1 MYEELSVLMKIIS
14 VDFQNDFAVEGGR
27 WYLPR
32 PAVNFLL
39 SDLIPELR
47 STGHKIAEI
56 VSDYRLP
63 RPSETEAY
71 CVPGQKG
78 YQSQIPEDIRH
89 PKRWIKAMNSPVWT
103 RENAGVPDKPAG
115 PPYVAAE
122 AFSDW
127 LSDTIGPAETGIEVT
142 LIGLT
147 LDCCVLSTA
156 QELYYRG
163 YRTFFL
169 EEAVDTYNGT
179 KEEKDFLFK
188 TPLSMWG
195 RPINWNNLLE
205 KLSD

>member
-1 MYEELSVLMKIIS
+1 MKIIS
-14 VDFQNDFAVEGGR
+14 VDFQDDFAAEGGK

-32 PAVNFLL
+32 PAVNFLR
-39 SDLIPELR
+39 SSLIPSIR
-47 STGHKIAEI
+47 TTGYKIAEI
-56 VSDYRLP
+56 ISDYRLP
-63 RPSETEAY
+63 RPNETEAY

-78 YQSQIPEDIRH
+78 YHSQIPEDIKH
-89 PKRWIKAMNSPVWT
+89 PKRWIKAMNSPAWT
-103 RENAGVPDKPAG
+103 RENAGIPDKEAG

-127 LSDTIGPAETGIEVT
+127 LSHTIGPAETGLEVA

-163 YRTFFL
+163 YRAFFVV
-169 EEAVDTYNGT
+169 EAVDTYNGT
-179 KEEKDFLFK
+179 KEEKDFLFR

-195 RPINWNNLLE
+195 QPIHWDNLLTR
-205 KLSD
+205 LSA

>member
-1 MYEELSVLMKIIS
+1 MKIIS
-14 VDFQNDFAVEGGR
+14 VDFQNDFSSEGGR

-39 SDLIPELR
+39 SEVIPWMRTTEY
-47 STGHKIAEI
+47 KIAEI

-71 CVPGQKG
+71 CVPGQWG
-78 YQSQIPEDIRH
+78 YQSLIPEDVRH
-89 PKRWIKAMNSPVWT
+89 GQRWIKAMNSPCWT
-103 RENAGVPDKPAG
+103 RSNAGFADEPAG
-115 PPYVAAE
+115 EPYVAAQ

-127 LSDTIGPAETGIEVT
+127 LCRTIGPAQQGLEVA

-163 YRTFFL
+163 YKPL
-169 EEAVDTYNGT
+169 YVIEAVDSYSGMQD
-179 KEEKDFLFK
+179 EKNFLFK

-195 RPINWNNLLE
+195 APIAWGDLLG
-205 KLSD
+205 KVPA